1 MSDAPHQLDLFAVSL
16 PPCGRGLGPC
26 EAIIEP
32 DQIRCLTCGCVAPR
46 DSRDARGRDALRTPH
61 NDAPKAAIFDGYIA
75 SQLKFMEVLRE
86 QAIAPGDPGNTE
98 RKVK

>member
-1 MSDAPHQLDLFAVSL
+1 MSSAPHQLDLFAVSL

-46 DSRDARGRDALRTPH
+46 ASR
-61 NDAPKAAIFDGYIA
+61 NDAPKGTIFDGFIQ
-75 SQLKFMEVLRE
+75 SQLNFMKFLRNE
-86 QAIAPGDPGNTE
+86 QAIAPGDPG
-98 RKVK
+98 KGD